1 MRDKSSMARDCTMEE
16 AIEKARNL
24 ILTER
29 TTEVV
34 LFVICNNKVVELGTY
49 CTAEDPKIYDRKQ
62 PGVRCVEVQPKP
74 HGLPKSDYWNAEAW
88 SLYPPGYVQDVMDK
102 IRRGR
107 PRKNEY

>member
-1 MRDKSSMARDCTMEE
+1 MRNKSSMARDCTMEE

-24 ILTER
+24 ILSER

-34 LFVICNNKVVELGTY
+34 LAVIVHGKVIELGTY
-49 CTAEDPKIYDRKQ
+49 STAEDPKMYDRQQ

-102 IRRGR
+102 VRRGR
-107 PRKNEY
+107 PRKNEN

>member
-1 MRDKSSMARDCTMEE
+1 MCDSSSMARDCTMEE

-24 ILTER
+24 VLTER

-34 LFVICNNKVVELGTY
+34 LSYIANGKVIELGTY
-49 CTAEDPKIYDRKQ
+49 CISEDPKMYDRYH
-62 PGVRCVEVQPKP
+62 PGVRVVEAHPKP
-74 HGLPKSDYWNAEAW
+74 HGLPKSAYWNAKAW

-107 PRKNEY
+107 PRKNED